1 MLVPLI
7 RRIVPGHRITT
18 LPQSDPAPHAAW
30 IAAAQ
35 KAIRSTFAYLGIQ
48 DPLSVEL
55 LFVDEETIQTLN
67 RTERGKDAV
76 TDVLSFPALP
86 IHPGEQPRDAA
97 EPDDYQAGRIALG
110 SIVICTRRAI
120 EQAEAYGHSP
130 VRECA
135 FLAAHSALHLLGSDH
150 ETSPEDESQM
160 FALQDKILQ
169 RANILR

>member
-1 MLVPLI
+1 M
-7 RRIVPGHRITT
+7 
-18 LPQSDPAPHAAW
+18 
-30 IAAAQ
+30 
-35 KAIRSTFAYLGIQ
+35 
-48 DPLSVEL
+48 EL

-135 FLAAHSALHLLGSDH
+135 FLAAHSALHLLGYDH

>member
-7 RRIVPGHRITT
+7 RRIVPGHRIIT

-30 IAAAQ
+30 ITAAQ

-48 DPLSVEL
+48 DALSVEL
-55 LFVDEETIQTLN
+55 LFVDEATIQTLN

-97 EPDDYQAGRIALG
+97 EPDDRQAGRIALG
-110 SIVICTRRAI
+110 SIVICTCRAI

-135 FLAAHSALHLLGSDH
+135 FLAAHSALHLLGYDH

-160 FALQDKILQ
+160 FALQNQILR